1 MPTTTPVEESVVA
14 TEIFEDLPIIK
25 ESTTSRVLVNN
36 DVLRHVM
43 FLMDAGQVLTEH
55 ASARAVIVNLLTG
68 TMDFTVGGE
77 KHTLKAGDV
86 IYLAPGERHAVE
98 AVEPCYMSLT
108 LVAVPEDPLK

>member
-1 MPTTTPVEESVVA
+1 MPTTTPVEESIVRTGVFEELPVV
-14 TEIFEDLPIIK
+14 K

-43 FLMDAGQVLTEH
+43 FSMDAGQVLTEH
-55 ASARAVIVNLLTG
+55 AQARAVIVNLLTG
-68 TMDFTVGGE
+68 VMDFTVGDE

-98 AVEPCYMSLT
+98 AIEPCYMSLT
-108 LVAVPEDPLK
+108 LVAVDEDPLQ